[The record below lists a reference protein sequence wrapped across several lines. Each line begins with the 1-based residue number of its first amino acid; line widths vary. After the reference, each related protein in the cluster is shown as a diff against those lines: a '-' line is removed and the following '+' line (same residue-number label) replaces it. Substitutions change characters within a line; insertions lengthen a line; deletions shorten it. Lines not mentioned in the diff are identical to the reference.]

1 MTTATAIPGGTAA
14 VIGAGTMGR
23 GIAQTLAVA
32 GYDVLLFDQ
41 NETAA
46 QDAAA
51 FAGTM
56 LNRAAEK
63 GRMSLEAAMAAE
75 ARITVAE
82 SLLDLAPAA
91 ILIEAIAE
99 SLEAKQTLFAHL
111 EDIVSRQAVLATNT
125 SSLSVSAIAAGV
137 GEPGRVVGLHFF
149 NPVPLMKVVEV
160 IPGLRTGDRAIRAAL
175 EVAEAIGYRAV
186 LCRDAPG
193 FLINHAGR
201 GLTTEGIRIVQENIA
216 AEVDVDRVMRESAGF
231 RMGPFELLD
240 LTGLDVSLPVLRLIY
255 DQFYQE
261 PRYRPGVHL
270 AARVSAGLSGRKTG
284 EGFYRY
290 ANGQRRE
297 PPEPDPPKVPL
308 PKFWVPPE
316 MRGDLSAL
324 LSAFAECGI
333 SVEDDPAPPAEGVLL
348 VAPWGWDATTTAQRF
363 DLDARRVMA
372 VDPLT
377 MDRARVTIMSTPV
390 TEAAVREGLH
400 HALHVAGR
408 RVTAIADSPG
418 FIAQRVLATIVNIG
432 CEIAQM
438 EIAALRDID
447 DGVRIGLGYP
457 DGPLALGDR
466 IGPARVLAILEAMQA
481 LYGDPRYRPS
491 IWLRRRAELGMPLGP
506 DGG

>member
-1 MTTATAIPGGTAA
+1 MTTASAMPGGTAA

-23 GIAQTLAVA
+23 GIAQTLAAA
-32 GYDVLLFDQ
+32 GYEVLLFDQ
-41 NETAA
+41 NEAA
-46 QDAAA
+46 ARDAAA

-63 GRMSLEAAMAAE
+63 GRLSPQAAVAAA
-75 ARITVAE
+75 ARITVAT
-82 SLLDLAPAA
+82 SLGDLAPAA

-99 SLEAKQTLFAHL
+99 SLEAKQILFARL
-111 EDIVSRQAVLATNT
+111 ETIVGPQAVLATNT

-160 IPGLRTGDRAIRAAL
+160 IPGLRTDDRAIRAAL
-175 EVAEAIGYRAV
+175 GIAEAIGYRAI

-216 AEVDVDRVMRESAGF
+216 AEADVDRVMREAAGF

-270 AARVSAGLSGRKTG
+270 AARVEAGLNGRKTG

-290 ANGQRRE
+290 ADGQRQE
-297 PPEPDPPKVPL
+297 PPEPEQPETPL
-308 PKFWVPPE
+308 PRLWVPPE
-316 MRGDLSAL
+316 MRDDLSAL
-324 LSAFAECGI
+324 LSACAECGV
-333 SVEDDPAPPAEGVLL
+333 SLEDGPAPPAEGVLL
-348 VAPWGWDATTTAQRF
+348 IAPWGWDATTTAQRL

-377 MDRARVTIMSTPV
+377 ADRERVTIMSTPV
-390 TEAAVREGLH
+390 TDAAVRVALH
-400 HALHVAGR
+400 HALRVAGR

-438 EIAALRDID
+438 EIAAPRDID
-447 DGVRIGLGYP
+447 DGVRLGLGYP
-457 DGPLALGDR
+457 EGPLALGDR
-466 IGPARVLAILEAMQA
+466 IGPARVLAILEAMQQ

-491 IWLRRRAELGMPLGP
+491 IWLRRRAALGMALGP
-506 DGG
+506 DAG